1 MPKHTVNLDALIP
14 REYFAAVS
22 TESQHQ
28 GTIKE
33 LRLSDLDTKSATFS
47 LLRKPDFQRE
57 TSYWEASRVADLI
70 NNFVGG
76 DLIPAI
82 ILWRSPESGN
92 VFIID
97 GAHRLSALIAWVNDD
112 YGDGN
117 LLTRPFFGHYIPPEQ
132 EEAASRA
139 RELIKRNVGAYRDLV
154 NAVLNQNNADPEL
167 VRRGKNAQLFI
178 LNLQWVTGDAKK
190 AEQSFFRINQKA
202 VIIDTVEREIL
213 KSRLRP
219 NAIAARAILRGGRG
233 HKFWGH
239 FPDKTKQAEIEKI
252 SDQIHNSLFSPPLAT
267 PLKSLDDLP
276 IGGRGYSGQ
285 SLPTI
290 FELVKLSTEDELD
303 KEREVPDDVTGDA
316 TIESL
321 KKTRTVIWRIGG
333 LHPSSLGLHP
343 AVYFYSSTGR
353 HQPTALLAV
362 VSLIRDFEK
371 RNHYKTF
378 TKNRKAFEDFLLKHK
393 HLVNQIVVKFGSR
406 EKSQSYVLQF
416 YQLILKAIAQGANH
430 EKILDII
437 RSDNE
442 LNFLKTEA
450 TVIPST
456 KKGKFSS
463 ETKSATFLAKAQK
476 AALPCEYCGA
486 LLPKTSISFDH
497 IQPMRETGK
506 GTQENAQLVHP
517 YCNSLRD
524 ELAKKGTEGKN

>member
-1 MPKHTVNLDALIP
+1 VPKHTVNLDALIP

-57 TSYWEASRVADLI
+57 TSYWEASRVADLV

-117 LLTRPFFGHYIPPEQ
+117 FLTRPFFGHYIPPEQ
-132 EEAASRA
+132 EEAAAKA
-139 RELIKRNVGAYRDLV
+139 RELIKQNVGAYRDLV
-154 NAVLNQNNADPEL
+154 DAVLNQSKADPEL
-167 VRRGKNAQLFI
+167 VKRGKNAQLFT

-239 FPDKTKQAEIEKI
+239 FPDKAKQLEIEKI
-252 SDQIHNSLFSPPLAT
+252 SDQINSSLFSPPLAS

-290 FELVKLSTEDELD
+290 FELVKLSTENEPS
-303 KEREVPDDVTGDA
+303 KEREDAPDDIIGDP

-321 KKTRTVIWRIGG
+321 RKTRAVIWRIGG
-333 LHPSSLGLHP
+333 SHASSLGLHP
-343 AVYFYSSTGR
+343 AVYFYSATGR

-371 RNHYKTF
+371 RSYYKVF
-378 TKNRKAFEDFLLKHK
+378 TKNRKAFEDFLLKYK
-393 HLVNQIVVKFGSR
+393 HLVNQIVTKFGSR
-406 EKSQSYVLQF
+406 EKSQSYVLYF
-416 YQLILKAIAQGANH
+416 YQLILKAIAEH
-430 EKILDII
+430 KKHDDILEII
-437 RSDNE
+437 RADE
-442 LNFLKTEA
+442 QLNFLKAEG
-450 TVIPST
+450 TVIPAT

-463 ETKSATFLAKAQK
+463 DTKSATFLAKAQR

-486 LLPKTSISFDH
+486 MLPKTSISFDH
-497 IQPMRETGK
+497 LTPKRELGK
-506 GTQENAQLVHP
+506 GTQANAQLVHP
-517 YCNSLRD
+517 YCNSLRE
-524 ELAKKGTEGKN
+524 ELARKSGD